1 MKKPEWWTDTPLQKK
16 LKEQEQNNQYTQ
28 VYFEKNEDSLSSIYE
43 KFSGGYL
50 TMPKGM
56 AGCDLWQLR
65 KSLEKE
71 YRELESGRGELEV
84 KARGADI
91 DFTQTKL

>member
-1 MKKPEWWTDTPLQKK
+1 MKKSEWWVEYPIEKK
-16 LKEQEQNNQYTQ
+16 LKEMGYYEKYEQ
-28 VYFEKNEDSLSSIYE
+28 VYFEKNEESLSDIYG
-43 KFSGGYL
+43 KFPGGYL

-56 AGCDLWQLR
+56 AGYDLWQLR

-84 KARGADI
+84 KARGADS